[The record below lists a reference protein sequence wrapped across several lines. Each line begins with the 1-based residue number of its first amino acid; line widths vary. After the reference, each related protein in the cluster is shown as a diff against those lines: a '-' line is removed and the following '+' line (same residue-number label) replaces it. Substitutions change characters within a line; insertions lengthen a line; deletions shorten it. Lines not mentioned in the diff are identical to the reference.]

1 MPRNETKSLLPRFK
15 TFTIILWITK
25 KTRNREHCLHEP
37 LVIASDG
44 EASEREKVAMT
55 QAPQELHV
63 SVEIVVSFIEAFH
76 FSHQTSAA
84 AVSELG
90 SVRRNLGIAV
100 KDSVET
106 VRRSSNVLIRNSPH
120 KKHRTWTIHHKK
132 CCVCFQFDKWIRIYW
147 NWDRIDRNEGGWSEN
162 WDYRSE
168 IGGTMREGGDGA
180 CGWRDPWLR
189 A

>member
-1 MPRNETKSLLPRFK
+1 M
-15 TFTIILWITK
+15 
-25 KTRNREHCLHEP
+25 
-37 LVIASDG
+37 IASDG

-120 KKHRTWTIHHKK
+120 KKHRT
-132 CCVCFQFDKWIRIYW
+132 
-147 NWDRIDRNEGGWSEN
+147 
-162 WDYRSE
+162 
-168 IGGTMREGGDGA
+168 
-180 CGWRDPWLR
+180 
-189 A
+189 